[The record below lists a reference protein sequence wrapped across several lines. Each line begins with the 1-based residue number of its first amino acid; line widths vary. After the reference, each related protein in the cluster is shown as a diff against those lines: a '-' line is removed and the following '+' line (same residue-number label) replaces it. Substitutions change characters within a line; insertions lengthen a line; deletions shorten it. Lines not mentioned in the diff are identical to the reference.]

1 MIALIFYLLGI
12 VVAFS
17 AIIYKSYESH
27 DELTVF
33 DMIQICI
40 LSLGSWFIAVVALL
54 VHLEE
59 EVGIEK
65 DSVLNKIVIDF
76 SKKSEECQE
85 S

>member
-40 LSLGSWFIAVVALL
+40 LSLSSWFIAVVALL
-54 VHLEE
+54 IHLEE
-59 EVGIEK
+59 VVGIEK

-76 SKKSEECQE
+76 SKKSEECQD